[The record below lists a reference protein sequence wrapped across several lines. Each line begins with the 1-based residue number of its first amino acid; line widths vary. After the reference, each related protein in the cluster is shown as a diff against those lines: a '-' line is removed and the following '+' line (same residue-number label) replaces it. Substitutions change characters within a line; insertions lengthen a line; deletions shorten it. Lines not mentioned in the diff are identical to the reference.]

1 MKEEKK
7 TTTVCRWT
15 PSYEL
20 GSGNTWTG
28 QGPGCRKQIEEIRPN
43 LSPISKKVFDRKVRI
58 KEE

>member
-7 TTTVCRWT
+7 TNRTCNWT
-15 PSYEL
+15 PGYEP

-28 QGPGCRKQIEEIRPN
+28 QGPGCRTQIEEIRPQ
-43 LSPISKKVFDRKVRI
+43 LSPISKKIFDRKVKI